1 MSVFVSIPHS
11 FNYHHVI
18 VRFEI
23 RKFEGYVGGV
33 CNFLGSDSR
42 QQRFGMADHCYSSL
56 MAQSFIWQAKE
67 STPLRHEGGLT
78 PKERSQSILAS
89 SLYMFVSF
97 PSSDCPMQI
106 ELAKKGT
113 CLFHLNFSLQSI
125 DFLLFHFF
133 SFLSIFVF

>member
-1 MSVFVSIPHS
+1 MSVFMSIS
-11 FNYHHVI
+11 LYFNYHHVI

-33 CNFLGSDSR
+33 CNFLGSDSL

-56 MAQSFIWQAKE
+56 MAQGFILQAKE
-67 STPLRHEGGLT
+67 SILSRLESRLT

-106 ELAKKGT
+106 ELSKNGA

-133 SFLSIFVF
+133 SFFSIFVF